1 MIKHMQ
7 KSDKL
12 DLKKFYKV
20 KLYYESALKELETK
34 LNIINSEFAA
44 LSSINPINH
53 IKTRIKSLASI
64 IDKLKRKNME
74 VNIENTFILGDV
86 VGARIVCNFIDD
98 VYNVIDKL
106 KINKGINIIE
116 EKDYIKNPKNS
127 GYRGYHIIISLPITI
142 NGISK
147 DINAEIQI
155 RTCAM
160 DFWASSEHRLNYKK
174 IGLSNS
180 DKEELKKLSN
190 DIWEVDQKLNLMA
203 KKKLDNEKISYSDN
217 INISAIKEIVNW
229 RKQNEIF
236 E

>member
-1 MIKHMQ
+1 M
-7 KSDKL
+7 
-12 DLKKFYKV
+12 
-20 KLYYESALKELETK
+20 
-34 LNIINSEFAA
+34 
-44 LSSINPINH
+44 
-53 IKTRIKSLASI
+53 
-64 IDKLKRKNME
+64 
-74 VNIENTFILGDV
+74 

-142 NGISK
+142 NGISR

-190 DIWEVDQKLNLMA
+190 DIWEVDQKLNLMD

-217 INISAIKEIVNW
+217 ININAIKEIVNW
-229 RKQNEIF
+229 RKQNELF

>member
-1 MIKHMQ
+1 MINYMKGNDQ
-7 KSDKL
+7 L
-12 DLKKFYKV
+12 DFKKFCKV

-34 LNIINSEFAA
+34 LNIINSEFSA
-44 LSSINPINH
+44 LSSVNPINH
-53 IKTRIKSLASI
+53 IKTRMKSLPSI
-64 IDKLKRKNME
+64 IDKLKRKNLKL
-74 VNIENTFILGDV
+74 NIENTFILGDI

-98 VYNVIDKL
+98 VYRVIDKL
-106 KINKGINIIE
+106 KTNKDINIIE
-116 EKDYIKNPKNS
+116 EKDYIKTPKSS
-127 GYRGYHIIISLPITI
+127 GYRGYHIIISIPITI
-142 NGISK
+142 NGIRK
-147 DINAEIQI
+147 NIKTEIQI

-174 IGLSNS
+174 VGLSNS

-190 DIWEVDQKLNLMA
+190 DIWEVDQKMNLMA
-203 KKKLDNEKISYSDN
+203 KKKLDNEKISYSDT